1 MGMVVMGMVVVGW
14 VAEEMVVVVGM
25 GMEEEGGMGMVV
37 MEMVVVVVMG
47 MVVEGWVAGG
57 MVEGVGMGMVVEG
70 WVALEMGV
78 VVRRSLAPE
87 VVGMPGSAGCRW
99 GSTGGCCSPPRS
111 S

>member
-1 MGMVVMGMVVVGW
+1 
-14 VAEEMVVVVGM
+14 VAEEMGVVVGM
-25 GMEEEGGMGMVV
+25 GME
-37 MEMVVVVVMG
+37 VVVGKEMEVV
-47 MVVEGWVAGG
+47 GWVAEG
-57 MVEGVGMGMVVEG
+57 MV
-70 WVALEMGV
+70 V